1 MPRISDMTLTSFDTE
16 TTGLDTSTDRVVEFG
31 AVTHQ
36 VGGEPTITHHYIDPG
51 VPIPEEASNV
61 HGITGATVFGCP
73 SFGEIAPTLERCL
86 SMGALVGYNASVY
99 DASILNA
106 EFARAGNAFRIDPA
120 SVLDPLIFARWHL
133 RGHKSRKLG
142 EMCAFFDITL
152 DQAHTAVADA
162 TATLQL
168 TDRMVVEG
176 MIPDDIDEALEEQG
190 HFRQYLDA
198 ESRQWGRWLYRDRL
212 DGHIR
217 MGSGR
222 SVGHLL
228 SQADKSYLAWIIS
241 NADYLHEGAKHALV
255 AEIRKRNGIRLT
267 TAGLLGR
274 GGWP

>member
-1 MPRISDMTLTSFDTE
+1 
-16 TTGLDTSTDRVVEFG
+16 
-31 AVTHQ
+31 
-36 VGGEPTITHHYIDPG
+36 
-51 VPIPEEASNV
+51 
-61 HGITGATVFGCP
+61 
-73 SFGEIAPTLERCL
+73 
-86 SMGALVGYNASVY
+86 
-99 DASILNA
+99 
-106 EFARAGNAFRIDPA
+106 
-120 SVLDPLIFARWHL
+120 
-133 RGHKSRKLG
+133 
-142 EMCAFFDITL
+142 MCAFFDITL